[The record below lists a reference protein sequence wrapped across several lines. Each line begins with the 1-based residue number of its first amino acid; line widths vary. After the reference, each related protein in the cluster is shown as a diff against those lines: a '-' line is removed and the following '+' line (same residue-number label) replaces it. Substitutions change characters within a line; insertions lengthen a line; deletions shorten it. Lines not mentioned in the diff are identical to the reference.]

1 MMLWEMIGI
10 YCFAN
15 VPYLIYNLAI
25 VLVLWQIV
33 YITVLSKALWKALDS
48 EEVQYELIFLFINEF
63 KSDKIRLN

>member
-1 MMLWEMIGI
+1 MLWEMIGI